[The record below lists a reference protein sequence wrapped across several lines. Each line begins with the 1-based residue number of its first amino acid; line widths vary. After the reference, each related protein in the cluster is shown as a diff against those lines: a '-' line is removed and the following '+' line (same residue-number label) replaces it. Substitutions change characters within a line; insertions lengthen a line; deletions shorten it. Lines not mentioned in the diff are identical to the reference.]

1 MKLKI
6 YNTRYIDSTDEMVLF
21 TKFQYDKCIS
31 VSYRTNNIFIFKRKQ
46 NKKISLLQK
55 ILKYIF

>member
-6 YNTRYIDSTDEMVLF
+6 YNTRYIGPTDEIVLF
-21 TKFQYDKCIS
+21 TEFQYDKLIL
-31 VSYRTNNIFIFKRKQ
+31 VSYKTNNIFIFKRKQ